1 VVVAL
6 TNLLRSARNY
16 AGDPTH
22 RTILRG
28 AAESISVRIAGVG
41 LSYLANVVLSRLLG
55 LSDYGKYAIALSW
68 VMVLALPAK
77 AGFDNSS
84 LRYATIYLERGDWA
98 ALRGFI
104 RFAAGTIIAISLVMA
119 AAILIAGES
128 YAHADHNLLV
138 WAAPMVLALAL
149 LALFSVLM
157 RTAQRVIAS
166 QFYEQMLRP
175 SLVIAGAGALAFAG
189 VALTAP
195 KALMITNVAAF
206 GALAALLIHFR
217 SVFTG
222 IKRQPPLYEPWRR
235 WLAVSVP
242 MLIMGIVQ
250 ELMNHVEVILLGVMA
265 NARQAGL
272 FAASWRLASLVPF
285 VFVGLSV
292 MAAPL
297 IASAHERRAFD
308 ELFRISGLVARVGFG
323 FAVVA
328 ALTLLATGRWLLE
341 LFGPDFAAA
350 FPILAALLAGG
361 TANAF
366 TGVVG
371 YLMILTSHE
380 KQAVAIFAG
389 ALLLSVGLNLL
400 LIPRFGAVGA
410 AMASSSA
417 TAAWNFAMLIYVRR
431 TIGIDASALALAPK
445 FTLIKR

>member
-1 VVVAL
+1 
-6 TNLLRSARNY
+6 
-16 AGDPTH
+16 
-22 RTILRG
+22 
-28 AAESISVRIAGVG
+28 
-41 LSYLANVVLSRLLG
+41 
-55 LSDYGKYAIALSW
+55 
-68 VMVLALPAK
+68 
-77 AGFDNSS
+77 
-84 LRYATIYLERGDWA
+84 
-98 ALRGFI
+98 
-104 RFAAGTIIAISLVMA
+104 
-119 AAILIAGES
+119 
-128 YAHADHNLLV
+128 
-138 WAAPMVLALAL
+138 
-149 LALFSVLM
+149 
-157 RTAQRVIAS
+157 
-166 QFYEQMLRP
+166 
-175 SLVIAGAGALAFAG
+175 

-371 YLMILTSHE
+371 YLMILTGHE

-417 TAAWNFAMLIYVRR
+417 TAAWNFAMLVYVRR